1 LRALNGTVRAARG
14 VGAWIG
20 IYDEMASDPELTEVL
35 VGLGFGE
42 LSMSAVT
49 IPEVEARVA
58 ETDGSQARRLV
69 R

>member
-1 LRALNGTVRAARG
+1 MYGE
-14 VGAWIG
+14 I
-20 IYDEMASDPELTEVL
+20 ASDPELTELL